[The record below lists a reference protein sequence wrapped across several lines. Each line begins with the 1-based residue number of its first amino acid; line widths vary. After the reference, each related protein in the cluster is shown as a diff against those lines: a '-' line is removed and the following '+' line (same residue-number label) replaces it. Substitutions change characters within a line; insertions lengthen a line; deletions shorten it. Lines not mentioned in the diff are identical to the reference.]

1 VRVLIDYRPAL
12 RERSGAGEYT
22 HELVKALLA
31 AYPPDRGAGD
41 LALSLFSSSFRDRL
55 APGPELA
62 GATAVDRRIP
72 VRLLNFSWHR
82 LGWPAAETLARGTF
96 DVTHSSHPLLLPS
109 KHAAQVITIHDLD
122 FLSHPE
128 RTRAE
133 VRRDYPAL
141 ARAHA
146 HRADAI
152 LTPSEATAGEIVR
165 VLGVPRQ
172 NIALC
177 PPGAPDWTPRS
188 VAPKEGYV
196 LFFGTLEPRKT
207 VGGLLDAY
215 ERLIVASGHDGSPEG
230 GHHRRPVP
238 ELVLA
243 GRATTE
249 ARPWLER
256 IERAPLAGHVRHIG
270 YVARGDRQA
279 LYEGARLL
287 VLPSFGEGFGIPVL
301 EAMSLGRPVVA
312 ANRGSLPEVLG
323 DAGVLVDPERS
334 DDVANGI
341 ARVLTDDRFAAH
353 CAAAGIAR
361 ARTFTWARTARQV
374 YHTYQRAI
382 ERRAQRPRRP

>member
-1 VRVLIDYRPAL
+1 
-12 RERSGAGEYT
+12 
-22 HELVKALLA
+22 
-31 AYPPDRGAGD
+31 
-41 LALSLFSSSFRDRL
+41 
-55 APGPELA
+55 
-62 GATAVDRRIP
+62 
-72 VRLLNFSWHR
+72 
-82 LGWPAAETLARGTF
+82 
-96 DVTHSSHPLLLPS
+96 
-109 KHAAQVITIHDLD
+109 
-122 FLSHPE
+122 
-128 RTRAE
+128 
-133 VRRDYPAL
+133 
-141 ARAHA
+141 
-146 HRADAI
+146 
-152 LTPSEATAGEIVR
+152 
-165 VLGVPRQ
+165 
-172 NIALC
+172 
-177 PPGAPDWTPRS
+177 

-196 LFFGTLEPRKT
+196 LFFGTLEPRKN

-215 ERLIVASGHDGSPEG
+215 ERLIVAAGHDGSREG
-230 GHHRRPVP
+230 GHHQPPVP

-243 GRATTE
+243 GRATAE

-353 CAAAGIAR
+353 CAAAGMAR

-382 ERRAQRPRRP
+382 ERRAQRPRRA